1 MLIYDF
7 ELEHKEAGQYN
18 YDVVKIMDK
27 SKCVYQ
33 FENGEN
39 SLSLDVVQR
48 NPWVIEMTESPR
60 ISVNR
65 EANRAC
71 AGQVIAFNM
80 EGTGPYEIYT
90 RFYPLQ
96 LNRELAMK
104 GIYTEW
110 GNGANINE
118 EYVDGVFKIEAE
130 DEEFSM
136 LADNLT

>member
-1 MLIYDF
+1 MGISQVPGTY
-7 ELEHKEAGQYN
+7 Y
-18 YDVVKIMDK
+18 VTMDK
-27 SKCVYQ
+27 IENINKCSSVKNDQ
-33 FENGEN
+33 K
-39 SLSLDVVQR
+39 LK
-48 NPWVIEMTESPR
+48 IEMTESPR

-80 EGTGPYEIYT
+80 EGIGPYEIYT
-90 RFYPLQ
+90 RFYPLH

>member
-1 MLIYDF
+1 MGISQVPGTY
-7 ELEHKEAGQYN
+7 Y
-18 YDVVKIMDK
+18 VTMDK
-27 SKCVYQ
+27 IENINKCSSVKNDQ
-33 FENGEN
+33 K
-39 SLSLDVVQR
+39 LK
-48 NPWVIEMTESPR
+48 IEMTESPR

>member
-1 MLIYDF
+1 VGSKFEKSEDF
-7 ELEHKEAGQYN
+7 AFPPSWMGISQVPGTY
-18 YDVVKIMDK
+18 YVTMDK
-27 SKCVYQ
+27 IENINKCSSVKNDQ
-33 FENGEN
+33 K
-39 SLSLDVVQR
+39 LK
-48 NPWVIEMTESPR
+48 IEMTESPR

>member
-1 MLIYDF
+1 MGISQVPGSY
-7 ELEHKEAGQYN
+7 Y
-18 YDVVKIMDK
+18 VTMDK
-27 SKCVYQ
+27 IENINKCSSVINDQ
-33 FENGEN
+33 K
-39 SLSLDVVQR
+39 LK
-48 NPWVIEMTESPR
+48 IEMTESPR